1 MDKEELKKTW
11 YAKTVKDIIPQNV
24 AVWRAR
30 YDRKDQLRL
39 ENETLV
45 IRQMRPIDMIPPTTK
60 DASFFIIGAAEAYRP
75 DIIAN
80 DYYKD
85 PNLYWVI
92 LAANGLKDP
101 LDFREGLEIIIPT
114 LTSLYSQ
121 GGILKR

>member
-1 MDKEELKKTW
+1 MNEDELKRTW
-11 YAKTVKDIIPQNV
+11 YANTVKNIIPQNV

-39 ENETLV
+39 DNDILV
-45 IRQMRPIDMIPPTTK
+45 IRQMRPIDMVPQITK
-60 DASFFIIGAAEAYRP
+60 DASYFIVSAAEAYRP

-80 DYYKD
+80 EYYKD
-85 PNLYWVI
+85 PNLYWVV

-101 LDFREGLEIIIPT
+101 LDFKEGLEIVIPT